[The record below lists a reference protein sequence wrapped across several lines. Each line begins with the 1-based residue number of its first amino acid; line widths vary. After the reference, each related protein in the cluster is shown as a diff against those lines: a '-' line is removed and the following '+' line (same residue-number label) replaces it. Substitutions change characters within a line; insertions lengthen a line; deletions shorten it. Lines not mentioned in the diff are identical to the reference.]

1 MNFNISYS
9 ACGTYCSTLR
19 NNFIESSNELIF
31 QSFDF
36 FDIIENIKMACVW
49 NPISAFVL
57 CYFKDTSNNSRFTL
71 LVKESSFLTTWKQTS
86 MTTTSSSSPSSSP
99 SLDETNTII
108 LRDVHPLVTETEIR
122 ALLDSVKDGPT
133 IIQIKPDIADC
144 WYVLLE

>member
-1 MNFNISYS
+1 
-9 ACGTYCSTLR
+9 
-19 NNFIESSNELIF
+19 
-31 QSFDF
+31 
-36 FDIIENIKMACVW
+36 MACVW

-57 CYFKDTSNNSRFTL
+57 CYFKDTSNNSR
-71 LVKESSFLTTWKQTS
+71 LTTWKQTS